1 MYTLS
6 RKVIIRK
13 WGQGRHIGPC
23 SLYRHGEGTQQAL
36 RIQRRAKR
44 MIGLF
49 LSMRAAHPFLIY
61 SI

>member
-13 WGQGRHIGPC
+13 WSRAGISGHFPFIVMVKR
-23 SLYRHGEGTQQAL
+23 QQAL
-36 RIQRRAKR
+36 RIQ
-44 MIGLF
+44 
-49 LSMRAAHPFLIY
+49 MRTAHPFLIY

>member
-13 WGQGRHIGPC
+13 WGRAGISVHCPFTVMVKR
-23 SLYRHGEGTQQAL
+23 QQVL

-44 MIGLF
+44 MRAGF

>member
-6 RKVIIRK
+6 RKVIIRN
-13 WGQGRHIGPC
+13 WGRA
-23 SLYRHGEGTQQAL
+23 GTSGHFPFTVMVKRQQVL

-44 MIGLF
+44 MISRF
-49 LSMRAAHPFLIY
+49 LSMRAAYPFLIY

>member
-13 WGQGRHIGPC
+13 WGGRAGP
-23 SLYRHGEGTQQAL
+23 SVHVPFTVMVKRQQVL

-44 MIGLF
+44 MIGRF

>member
-13 WGQGRHIGPC
+13 WGPGRHIGSF
-23 SLYRHGEGTQQAL
+23 SLYRHGEETQQVM
-36 RIQRRAKR
+36 RIQ
-44 MIGLF
+44 
-49 LSMRAAHPFLIY
+49 MRAAHPFLIY

>member
-13 WGQGRHIGPC
+13 WGRAGISVHVPFTVIG
-23 SLYRHGEGTQQAL
+23 EETNQVL
-36 RIQRRAKR
+36 RIQ
-44 MIGLF
+44 MH
-49 LSMRAAHPFLIY
+49 AAYPFLIY

>member
-13 WGQGRHIGPC
+13 WGRAGISVHVPFTVMVKR
-23 SLYRHGEGTQQAL
+23 QQVL

-44 MIGLF
+44 MRAGF

>member
-13 WGQGRHIGPC
+13 WVRA
-23 SLYRHGEGTQQAL
+23 GTSGHVPFTVMMKRQQVL

-44 MIGLF
+44 MIGRF
-49 LSMRAAHPFLIY
+49 LSMRATHPFLIY

>member
-13 WGQGRHIGPC
+13 WGRA
-23 SLYRHGEGTQQAL
+23 GTSVHFPFTVMVKGC
-36 RIQRRAKR
+36 RRYCGIQ
-44 MIGLF
+44 
-49 LSMRAAHPFLIY
+49 MRAAHPFLIY

>member
-13 WGQGRHIGPC
+13 WGRAGPSGHVPFTIMVKEAAGTAGPKESEAHEGR
-23 SLYRHGEGTQQAL
+23 
-36 RIQRRAKR
+36 
-44 MIGLF
+44 F
-49 LSMRAAHPFLIY
+49 LSMRATHPFLIY

>member
-6 RKVIIRK
+6 RKVIVRK
-13 WGQGRHIGPC
+13 WGPDRYIGPC
-23 SLYRHGEGTQQAL
+23 SLYRHGEEAAGSADPKESKVHEG
-36 RIQRRAKR
+36 R
-44 MIGLF
+44 F

>member
-13 WGQGRHIGPC
+13 WGQTDTSGHFPFTVMVKR
-23 SLYRHGEGTQQAL
+23 QQVL
-36 RIQRRAKR
+36 RIPRRAKR
-44 MIGLF
+44 MRAGF

>member
-13 WGQGRHIGPC
+13 WGRAGISIHFSFTVMVKR
-23 SLYRHGEGTQQAL
+23 QQVL

-44 MIGLF
+44 MIGRF
-49 LSMRAAHPFLIY
+49 LSMRTAYPFLIY

>member
-13 WGQGRHIGPC
+13 WGRA
-23 SLYRHGEGTQQAL
+23 GTSGHVPFTVKVKRQQVL

-44 MIGLF
+44 MIGRF
-49 LSMRAAHPFLIY
+49 LSMRATHPFLIY
-61 SI
+61 NI

>member
-13 WGQGRHIGPC
+13 WGPGRPIGPFPFTVMVK
-23 SLYRHGEGTQQAL
+23 RQQVL
-36 RIQRRAKR
+36 RIQ
-44 MIGLF
+44 MH
-49 LSMRAAHPFLIY
+49 AAHPFLIY

>member
-13 WGQGRHIGPC
+13 WGRA
-23 SLYRHGEGTQQAL
+23 GTSGHVPFTVMVKRQQVL

-44 MIGLF
+44 MIGRF
-49 LSMRAAHPFLIY
+49 LSMRATHPFLIY
-61 SI
+61 NI